1 MLQRS
6 CREQSRPCKKVLAGT
21 DNPVFKVGYEPVR
34 EREEYLRERQ
44 AQHLARYLNNLDNR
58 TINVCEKYG
67 IAW

>member
-1 MLQRS
+1 M
-6 CREQSRPCKKVLAGT
+6 GT
-21 DNPVFKVGYEPVR
+21 NNPVFKVGYEPVR